1 MLEEDEERQKRV
13 EEIYEEAYKFID
25 MRANEEENDISIEEA
40 V

>member
-1 MLEEDEERQKRV
+1 M